1 MADRY
6 IPRTK
11 IICTLGPASDS
22 AATVRKMM
30 LAGMDVARL
39 NFSHG
44 THPQHARRIA
54 LVRRLN
60 KTHRRHIL
68 ILQDLQGF
76 RIRIGRL
83 NAASGQT
90 ELKKRQVLL
99 FTNDPAASRGA
110 IPLGYSGPL
119 TDIRPGNMMF
129 IDDGNICVRALSS
142 SRSILKAEVI
152 VPGTL
157 KENKGVNIP
166 EAKLRFG
173 AMTAKDKEDILF
185 GVRNGVDFIAQ
196 SFVRSAQDILD
207 VRRCIQ
213 HADENAKC
221 RVIAKIENRDGIRN
235 IEDILHVSDGIMIA
249 RGDMGVSLPIYEV
262 PMIQKSII
270 KKCRR
275 KGKFSITATQML
287 ESMTENLRP
296 TRAEVADVANAII
309 DGSDYVMLSAES
321 AVGKHPVEAVAMMNQ
336 VIKFTEQTLHK
347 Y

>member
-1 MADRY
+1 MAKRY
-6 IPRTK
+6 VPRAR
-11 IICTLGPASDS
+11 IICTLGPASDTS
-22 AATVRKMM
+22 AVVRKMM

-54 LVRRLN
+54 LLRKLN
-60 KTHRRHIL
+60 KAHRRHIL

-76 RIRIGRL
+76 RIRIGKP
-83 NAASGQT
+83 APGSSQT
-90 ELKKRQVLL
+90 ELKRRQLLL
-99 FTNDPAASRGA
+99 FTSDLAANPGA
-110 IPLGYSGPL
+110 ISLGYPGPL
-119 TDIRPGNMMF
+119 TDIRPGNLMF
-129 IDDGNICVRALSS
+129 IDDGNICLKTLASK
-142 SRSILKAEVI
+142 RSVLEAEVI

-166 EAKLRFG
+166 EAALHFG
-173 AMTAKDKEDILF
+173 AMTAKDEEDILF

-213 HADENAKC
+213 RADEKARC

-235 IEDILHVSDGIMIA
+235 IQDILHVSDGIMIA
-249 RGDMGVSLPIYEV
+249 RGDMGVSLPVYEV

-270 KKCRR
+270 KKCRQMN
-275 KGKFSITATQML
+275 KLSITATQML
-287 ESMTENLRP
+287 ESMTENPRP

-309 DGSDYVMLSAES
+309 DGTDFVMLSAES
-321 AVGKHPVEAVAMMNQ
+321 AAGKYPVEAVAMMNQ
-336 VIKFTEQTLHK
+336 IIKFTEQTLRA
-347 Y
+347 

>member
-1 MADRY
+1 
-6 IPRTK
+6 
-11 IICTLGPASDS
+11 
-22 AATVRKMM
+22 MM

-44 THPQHARRIA
+44 THPAHARRIA
-54 LVRRLN
+54 LIRKLN
-60 KTHRRHIL
+60 KAHRRHIL

-76 RIRIGRL
+76 RIRIGKL
-83 NAASGQT
+83 TAASGQID
-90 ELKKRQVLL
+90 LKKRQVLF
-99 FTNDPAASRGA
+99 FTNDPSAKREA

-119 TDIRPGNMMF
+119 TDIRPGNLMF
-129 IDDGNICVRALSS
+129 IDDGNICVKVLASGQSVLE
-142 SRSILKAEVI
+142 AEVI

-173 AMTAKDKEDILF
+173 AMTAKDEEDILF
-185 GVRNGVDFIAQ
+185 GVEHGVDFIAQ

-213 HADENAKC
+213 RADPKAKC

-249 RGDMGVSLPIYEV
+249 RGDMGVSLPVYEV

-275 KGKFSITATQML
+275 QGKFSITATQML
-287 ESMTENLRP
+287 ESMTENFRP

-321 AVGKHPVEAVAMMNQ
+321 AAGKYPVEAVTMMNH
-336 VIKFTEQTLHK
+336 VIKFTEQTLRAERS
-347 Y
+347 